1 MNPNI
6 FKARF
11 RMSSTSFDKIYNMM
25 KDHNIF
31 TNVSISAQYDLM
43 LQFLVVFFEFEAY
56 ENDTFRANVAASFV
70 ISTGVLLK
78 FTKCV
83 MVALLS
89 LEKNVVCWPN
99 AAEESHQTLRFC
111 MVVE

>member
-70 ISTGVLLK
+70 ISTDVLLK

-89 LEKNVVCWPN
+89 LEKNVVCWSN
-99 AAEESHQTLRFC
+99 AAEEEAIKLSDF
-111 MVVE
+111 VWW